1 MENYES
7 TSQINQAISKN
18 IYKFCDVENLSFD
31 KNFKDILDIFY
42 IRVILFEKLKSQ
54 IGKMVTL

>member
-42 IRVILFEKLKSQ
+42 IRVILFEKLKS
-54 IGKMVTL
+54 